1 VFGFFKRLSSKQT
14 SVDYSGEWRR
24 LRDAYAD
31 PAIELAKTK
40 QALLVSASSVLDR
53 LWNGNGGLGWDE
65 SCEIDYVAPLREHL
79 ATDEMFSTDVRAQ
92 ISRKLDEMV
101 ALGGRNLRAI
111 EAAGEEET
119 MLESAGV
126 DIDYIVE
133 RTVDWCRRHPDP
145 IPIADEEEYR
155 GHF

>member
-65 SCEIDYVAPLREHL
+65 SCEEDYVAPLREHL
-79 ATDEMFSTDVRAQ
+79 ARDEMFSTDVRAQ
-92 ISRKLDEMV
+92 ITRKLDEMV
-101 ALGGRNLRAI
+101 ATGRRNLRAI
-111 EAAGEEET
+111 ETAGEKET
-119 MLESAGV
+119 VLESCV
-126 DIDYIVE
+126 DVDYIVQ
-133 RTVDWCRRHPDP
+133 RTVEWCRRHSDP